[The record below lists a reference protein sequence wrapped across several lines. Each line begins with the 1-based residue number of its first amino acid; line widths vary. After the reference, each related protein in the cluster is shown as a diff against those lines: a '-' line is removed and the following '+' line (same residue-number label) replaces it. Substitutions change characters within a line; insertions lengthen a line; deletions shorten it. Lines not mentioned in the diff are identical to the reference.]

1 MGNGI
6 VMQCARVDRLA
17 VSYDGSVQIGC
28 SVCRQRVWLSKTA
41 AQLVRS
47 AEGVKPVCDVCRPAK
62 QVGPI
67 TPGK

>member
-1 MGNGI
+1 MGDGV

-17 VSYDGSVQIGC
+17 VSYDGSVQVGC
-28 SVCRQRVWLSKTA
+28 AVCRQRVWLSKPA
-41 AQLVRS
+41 VQLVRS
-47 AEGVKPVCDVCRPAK
+47 DGVKPICDVCRPAR

>member
-1 MGNGI
+1 MSDGI
-6 VMQCARVDRLA
+6 VMQCARVDRLSA
-17 VSYDGSVQIGC
+17 AFDGSLQVGC
-28 SVCRQRVWLSKTA
+28 ALCRQRVWLSKPA

-47 AEGVKPVCDVCRPAK
+47 EGVKPICEVCRPAK